1 MLDPI
6 QVGDDA
12 TSGYIDEIFGGWSK
26 AQKEHF
32 DDGGI
37 YDQILAAKK

>member
-1 MLDPI
+1 M
-6 QVGDDA
+6 Q
-12 TSGYIDEIFGGWSK
+12 TFTIDEVFGGWSK

-32 DDGGI
+32 DDGGV